1 MHVCVRRGFTV
12 LANDY
17 YAEGDSVQ
25 ALEIYERAAKMQEA
39 NAQTKSGN
47 KNPGGGGS
55 LNQIY
60 NNMAVVHM
68 DKVDYTTAL
77 DFYAKAA
84 ENKPDTPPDAET
96 LGNNPHGSFQGSG
109 FRCSADLKECS
120 CGQVRRCDGC
130 RRRRASRRGT
140 RRRASRSGLTAPAAP
155 ASPRAPLRLSRWRN
169 QGWE

>member
-1 MHVCVRRGFTV
+1 MRAGGVRLFIAAVGADRVRVCVRRGFTV

-96 LGNNPHGSFQGSG
+96 LGNNPRGSF
-109 FRCSADLKECS
+109 
-120 CGQVRRCDGC
+120 V
-130 RRRRASRRGT
+130 
-140 RRRASRSGLTAPAAP
+140 
-155 ASPRAPLRLSRWRN
+155 PLLR
-169 QGWE
+169 